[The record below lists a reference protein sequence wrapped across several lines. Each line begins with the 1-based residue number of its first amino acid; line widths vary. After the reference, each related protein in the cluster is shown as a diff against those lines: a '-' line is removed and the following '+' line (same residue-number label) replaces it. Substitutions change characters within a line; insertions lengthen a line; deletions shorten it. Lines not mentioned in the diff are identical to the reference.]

1 MREPQA
7 ATIDLRRRRAAT
19 LLIMAVVGVGA
30 LTGGAA
36 AQAAPRDD
44 WQNAKQCFQGNWR
57 NLKTADLRQFRS
69 LGDCVSYALRG
80 GQFGQPPSPGE

>member
-1 MREPQA
+1 
-7 ATIDLRRRRAAT
+7 
-19 LLIMAVVGVGA
+19 MAVVGVGA